1 MFIHI
6 VMCLRKIVMSLK
18 RIINFKLRHKSYPK
32 AIRYLKPPPK
42 PVLPPAEYK
51 RLTTAAISS

>member
-1 MFIHI
+1 
-6 VMCLRKIVMSLK
+6 MCLRKIVMSLK